1 MHLKPLGKAVA
12 RPTALVCL
20 CSSPPP
26 RPPQLRDWL
35 QKRRPLHVLQ
45 EHVPGRPR
53 RRRLGALQG
62 QPRPPVVAVTPL
74 PTWIFGGEK
83 NRAETKV
90 LHPGSVLGLLWL
102 VIFDALIIWLSRHC
116 LFVALLHLELMSQQ
130 KLQSEFVSK
139 VPDVLIESLQHS
151 AGLKILFW
159 WLHQRATA
167 RAVAVSSLLP
177 SKLRQIKM
185 APLQFLIY
193 VRNLGKTTRA
203 ALAFTSTDESEQ
215 RSMREPTI
223 FCCCARRLIPA
234 CHICRAP

>member
-1 MHLKPLGKAVA
+1 MACYFCRFDHLALSSLPLCG
-12 RPTALVCL
+12 TFT
-20 CSSPPP
+20 
-26 RPPQLRDWL
+26 LRTD
-35 QKRRPLHVLQ
+35 
-45 EHVPGRPR
+45 ES
-53 RRRLGALQG
+53 
-62 QPRPPVVAVTPL
+62 T
-74 PTWIFGGEK
+74 
-83 NRAETKV
+83 ET
-90 LHPGSVLGLLWL
+90 SV
-102 VIFDALIIWLSRHC
+102 
-116 LFVALLHLELMSQQ
+116 
-130 KLQSEFVSK
+130 SEFVSK

-167 RAVAVSSLLP
+167 RTVAVSSLLP
-177 SKLRQIKM
+177 SKLWQIKM

-215 RSMREPTI
+215 PSMREPTI

>member
-62 QPRPPVVAVTPL
+62 QPRPPVVAATPL
-74 PTWIFGGEK
+74 PTWIFGGK
-83 NRAETKV
+83 NTEQRLKCHIQAA
-90 LHPGSVLGLLWL
+90 S
-102 VIFDALIIWLSRHC
+102 LIIWLSRHC

-130 KLQSEFVSK
+130 KLQC
-139 VPDVLIESLQHS
+139 LSLC
-151 AGLKILFW
+151 L
-159 WLHQRATA
+159 
-167 RAVAVSSLLP
+167 
-177 SKLRQIKM
+177 
-185 APLQFLIY
+185 
-193 VRNLGKTTRA
+193 
-203 ALAFTSTDESEQ
+203 
-215 RSMREPTI
+215 
-223 FCCCARRLIPA
+223 
-234 CHICRAP
+234 